1 MISIELKD
9 LARSFGDRTV
19 FTGVNARVEQGECL
33 VITGRNGSG
42 KSTMLRVIC
51 GLLPATRGEV
61 ILARDRVIIEDDERR
76 DYFGLVAP
84 DLSVYEELTAIENLR
99 FFANVRGVG
108 GTDKDFREL
117 ISRLGL
123 EGREDD
129 RVKSFSSG
137 MKQRM
142 KYAFALLH
150 EPPVLLLDEPT
161 ANLDEAGAA
170 LVDEVIRERK
180 KEGIVV
186 IATNEPDETGYGD
199 KVIELGV

>member
-1 MISIELKD
+1 
-9 LARSFGDRTV
+9 
-19 FTGVNARVEQGECL
+19 
-33 VITGRNGSG
+33 
-42 KSTMLRVIC
+42 
-51 GLLPATRGEV
+51 
-61 ILARDRVIIEDDERR
+61 
-76 DYFGLVAP
+76 
-84 DLSVYEELTAIENLR
+84 LTAIENLR

-108 GTDKDFREL
+108 GTDKDFRSL
-117 ISRLGL
+117 IGRLGL

-129 RVKSFSSG
+129 RVKLFSSG

-150 EPPVLLLDEPT
+150 EPAVLLLDEPT

-186 IATNEPDETGYGD
+186 IATNETDETGYGD